1 MMDNG
6 TPVAVFCSFQPLSW
20 AVSKKHQGVVKL
32 LVERGADPQKLHCD
46 GQTALDIAIAMDL
59 QPVSI
64 KLLVN
69 FRYSYS
75 HGPSASK

>member
-32 LVERGADPQKLHCD
+32 LVERGADTQKLHCD

-59 QPVSI
+59 QPVSSWLPAQEM
-64 KLLVN
+64 K
-69 FRYSYS
+69 YMYMY
-75 HGPSASK
+75 